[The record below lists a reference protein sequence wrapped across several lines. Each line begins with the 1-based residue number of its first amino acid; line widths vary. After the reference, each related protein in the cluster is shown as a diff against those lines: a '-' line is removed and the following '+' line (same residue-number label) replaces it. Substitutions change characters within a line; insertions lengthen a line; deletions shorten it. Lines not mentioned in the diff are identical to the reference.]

1 MQMNV
6 LRVIPT
12 KSVIK
17 FPLIKQRFII
27 PIRVI
32 LANLWGKQNISM
44 NWYILLN
51 KCSLNER
58 YNFNS
63 KSSRLM
69 WHFLRSDSVK
79 RLTLYYVIADHDRH
93 HITWSCKFGGSIL
106 SPANMVTTAMR
117 VYIMFPQFGSLTS
130 DSKLRTSECVSFVC
144 KYQPTSFHTP
154 VLIQVQ
160 HCNYPCYCEGNRST
174 WSIKKRNPM
183 VSLIADMTKIM
194 IQFAHV
200 VIYLLLWRHSW
211 VQNLHLLELRFC

>member
-93 HITWSCKFGGSIL
+93 HITWSCKFCGSIL
-106 SPANMVTTAMR
+106 SPANMVTTGMR
-117 VYIMFPQFGSLTS
+117 VYISFPDFGSLTS
-130 DSKLRTSECVSFVC
+130 DSRLRTSECVSFVC
-144 KYQPTSFHTP
+144 KYLPTSFHTP

-174 WSIKKRNPM
+174 WSIKK
-183 VSLIADMTKIM
+183 KE
-194 IQFAHV
+194 IQWSH
-200 VIYLLLWRHSW
+200 
-211 VQNLHLLELRFC
+211 

>member
-1 MQMNV
+1 MQRNV
-6 LRVIPT
+6 LKLIPT

-17 FPLIKQRFII
+17 LLLIKQRFIKR
-27 PIRVI
+27 IRVI

-44 NWYILLN
+44 NWYILFN
-51 KCSLNER
+51 KCSLNQR
-58 YNFNS
+58 YHFNS

-69 WHFLRSDSVK
+69 WNFLWSDSVK
-79 RLTLYYVIADHDRH
+79 RLTLFSVIADHDRH
-93 HITWSCKFGGSIL
+93 HITWSIL
-106 SPANMVTTAMR
+106 SPANMVTTGMR
-117 VYIMFPQFGSLTS
+117 VYIRFPDFGSLTS
-130 DSKLRTSECVSFVC
+130 DSRFRTSECVSFVC
-144 KYQPTSFHTP
+144 KYLPTSFHTP

-160 HCNYPCYCEGNRST
+160 HCNHPCYCEGNRST

-183 VSLIADMTKIM
+183 VSLIADMTQIM